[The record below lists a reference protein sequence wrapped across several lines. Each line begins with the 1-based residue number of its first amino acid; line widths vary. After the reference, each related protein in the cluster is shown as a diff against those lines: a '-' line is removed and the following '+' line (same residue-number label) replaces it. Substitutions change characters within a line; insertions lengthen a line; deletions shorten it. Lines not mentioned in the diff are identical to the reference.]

1 MISKVIFNTCT
12 KFFATVHIE
21 GVIYSEASTLINV
34 TSTDKR
40 FINSTVL
47 QNKIINSKNIFSL
60 QIFLSENNFN
70 DNLELTFIFTD
81 CSHKVKLGDINLSI
95 ASKLKNKLKLPKQ
108 WLEYLQDDSYK
119 TMLDIGGRARSGV
132 LYANKY
138 RDTFKKDVTIL
149 DIVEDKDVNIVCD
162 CHEMSKYLPSEYFD
176 IILSSAVF
184 EHLIMPWKVAIE
196 MNRVMKKGAV
206 AYIGTHQTI
215 GMHDLPWDFY
225 RFSDTS
231 WHGIFNE
238 HTGFEILGTE
248 LSELQYIVPFC
259 YEDKLANFEKS
270 AGFRGSSVL
279 IKKISDSKMEWDL
292 NAKDVVNNLY
302 PED

>member
-1 MISKVIFNTCT
+1 MIQNQKEHSKV
-12 KFFATVHIE
+12 
-21 GVIYSEASTLINV
+21 
-34 TSTDKR
+34 
-40 FINSTVL
+40 
-47 QNKIINSKNIFSL
+47 IFSL
-60 QIFLSENNFN
+60 QILVSQDKYMDDMEI
-70 DNLELTFIFTD
+70 DLIFSDYIYKT
-81 CSHKVKLGDINLSI
+81 KLKDINESI
-95 ASKLKNKLKLPKQ
+95 SCRKNTNLKLPKLFLQ
-108 WLEYLQDDSYK
+108 YLKDDSYK

-132 LYANKY
+132 LYANRY

-149 DIVEDKDVNIVCD
+149 DIIEDKDVDVVCD
-162 CHEMSKYLPSEYFD
+162 CHEMSKFLPSEHFD

-196 MNRVMKKGAV
+196 MNRIMKKGAV

-248 LSELQYIVPFC
+248 LSELQYIVPRC
-259 YEDKLANFEKS
+259 YEEILADAEKS
-270 AGFRGSSVL
+270 SGWRGSSIM
-279 IKKISDSKMEWDL
+279 IKKISNSKMEWDL

-302 PED
+302 PTED